1 MKNYILARIFHDKYP
16 LDCLLVWL
24 VFKSHY
30 VAPGRL
36 ELDLQSKLV
45 SDSGIKG
52 VHHHSQP
59 ISKFLKHQKESQ
71 LL

>member
-1 MKNYILARIFHDKYP
+1 MKNYILVRIFHDTYP
-16 LDCLLVWL
+16 LDCFWL

-45 SDSGIKG
+45 SDSGTKG